1 MINSNYLDPVYKA
14 TWEETYR
21 ACQFCRSDGL
31 GWLAS
36 GDTIVTPAVT
46 VELWNG
52 GDGGDAIP
60 SMVSGV
66 ATYSDTQVRYKLI
79 GGTAGSSYL
88 VRIRATD
95 SIGQKF
101 EARMRLYVI

>member
-1 MINSNYLDPVYKA
+1 MNSIDLEPVTKSA
-14 TWEETYR
+14 WGEHFR
-21 ACQFCRSDGL
+21 ACQFYRSDGN

-36 GDTIVTPAVT
+36 GVTIVTPAVT

-52 GDGGDAIP
+52 GLGGDAIP
-60 SMVSGV
+60 AMVSGV
-66 ATYSDTQVRYKLI
+66 GVYDGTQVRYKLI

-95 SIGQKF
+95 STGQKF
-101 EARMRLYVI
+101 EARMRMYVV